1 MFALLIEEVSKLQQR
16 DDDIQKQLD
25 LRNKKIIGLNN
36 EVCSKLE
43 RL

>member
-16 DDDIQKQLD
+16 DDEIQKQLD
-25 LRNKKIIGLNN
+25 LRNKKIINLNN
-36 EVCSKLE
+36 EVCTKLE